1 MADVRMINGF
11 TGTVMYVPA
20 EKLEEYKAAGHVPAD
35 APAQEDSTSSAAQ
48 SAAPFPQGEGIGD
61 ENHPAAQKKKPKTGR
76 KE

>member
-1 MADVRMINGF
+1 MADVKMINGF

-35 APAQEDSTSSAAQ
+35 APLQEDSASYAAQ
-48 SAAPFPQGEGIGD
+48 SAAPSNQVEGIEG
-61 ENHPAAQKKKPKTGR
+61 ENPTAAKKKPKTGR